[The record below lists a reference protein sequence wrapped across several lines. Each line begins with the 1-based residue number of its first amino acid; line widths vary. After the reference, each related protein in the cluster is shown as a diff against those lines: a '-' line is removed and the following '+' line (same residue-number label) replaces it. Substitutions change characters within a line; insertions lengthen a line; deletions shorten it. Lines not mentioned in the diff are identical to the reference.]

1 LTAGALQSVILRRV
15 LKFGGLALAFLIL
28 AALLA
33 AYALVRASLPALD
46 GAVAAPAVSLPVVI
60 ERDALGIATVS
71 AANRVDLAFGT
82 GFVHGQD
89 RFFQMDLLRRLA
101 AGELSE
107 LFGSAALEQDKKT
120 RLFRFRSVS
129 GAVLDEATASQR
141 ALLAAY
147 ARGVNAGLA
156 SLKSRPWEYWLLGA
170 APAAWRAEDTVLV
183 SYAMWWDLQAGGLSQ
198 ELLRHEINARLTG
211 AECAAGWKCAL
222 KFLYPHE
229 TSWDSPNG
237 ETGRSASSAP
247 LATGMASGAAQTPLA
262 AQSAAERR
270 RAAGSNNWALAGRLT
285 ATGAALVASDMHL
298 GLRVPTVWYRARL
311 RMSASAAAAALEL
324 NGLTLPG
331 SPFVVAGS
339 NGQVAWAFTNSYGK
353 WLDVQ
358 PTECSAVSDA
368 GMQTP
373 QGLVPLKVEREEI
386 RVRGAASAIFAVRS
400 AANGILYRVEPDAQR
415 CWFAR
420 WLALVPQANNLNL
433 QSMERAGSVAEVLAL
448 APTIGIPHQNVIVG
462 DREGHIG
469 WSIFGR
475 IPLASGRQRLT
486 GEGPWTSA
494 QDHPHLVDPP
504 SGRLWSAN
512 ARAIDDPRFEALL
525 SGDEALIGG
534 DYDLGA
540 RAHQIRD
547 DLAALHG
554 GATAADMLAVQLD
567 DRAVFLARWR
577 ELLLGL
583 LDGQALSEQ
592 PARAEFRTLIANWN
606 ARASVDS
613 VGYRLVRAYHDG
625 TERSVWQMILQ
636 RLGVSAESSAPAR
649 FEQALWELVT
659 TRPPEELAAK
669 FGSWRKFLLAEVD
682 ATVAELVA
690 QCGELAHCTWGR
702 HEVVRIHHPL
712 SGALPFMAWLLDMPT
727 LELPGDH
734 DMPRVQDGAFG
745 ASERFAVSPGHESQG
760 YLHIA
765 GGQSGHPLSPY
776 YRAGFSA
783 WARGEPLSF
792 LPGSVQHRLTLQPGK
807 S

>member
-1 LTAGALQSVILRRV
+1 MQSVSLRRV
-15 LKFGGLALAFLIL
+15 LKFGGLTVAIVIL
-28 AALLA
+28 AAIVS
-33 AYALVRASLPALD
+33 AYALLRASLPPLD
-46 GAVAAPAVSLPVVI
+46 GALLAPAAASPVVI
-60 ERDALGIATVS
+60 ERDGLGIATVS
-71 AANRVDLAFGT
+71 AANRADLAFGT
-82 GFVHGQD
+82 GFAHGQD

-107 LFGSAALEQDKKT
+107 LFGGVALRQDQKT
-120 RLFRFRSVS
+120 RLFRFRSVA
-129 GAVLDEATASQR
+129 GAVLAEATPAQR
-141 ALLAAY
+141 ELVLAY

-156 SLKSRPWEYWLLGA
+156 SLRSRPWEYWLLGA
-170 APAAWRAEDTVLV
+170 QPAPWRTEDTVLV
-183 SYAMWWDLQAGGLSQ
+183 SYAMWWDLQSAGLAQ

-211 AECAAGWKCAL
+211 PECAAGWKCAL
-222 KFLYPHE
+222 QFLYPHD
-229 TSWDSPNG
+229 TSWDSPNAAMNG
-237 ETGRSASSAP
+237 SASSASATRVGAHAAPAP
-247 LATGMASGAAQTPLA
+247 LVAETG
-262 AQSAAERR
+262 AERPHP
-270 RAAGSNNWALAGRLT
+270 AGSNNWALAGRLT
-285 ATGAALVASDMHL
+285 STGAALVASDMHL

-311 RMSASAAAAALEL
+311 RVKASATAAALEL
-324 NGLTLPG
+324 NGMTLPG
-331 SPFVVAGS
+331 SPFLVAGS
-339 NGQVAWAFTNSYGK
+339 NGQVAWAFTNSYGN

-358 PTECSAVSDA
+358 LVVCSSVGDA
-368 GMQTP
+368 GMSTTE
-373 QGLVPLKVEREEI
+373 GLVPLEVEREDI
-386 RVRGAASAIFAVRS
+386 RVRGGASVSLAVRS
-400 AANGILYRVEPDAQR
+400 ASAGILYRVDPEAHR

-420 WLALVPQANNLNL
+420 WLAVLPQASNLNL
-433 QSMERAGSVAEVLAL
+433 QSMERAASVAEVLAL
-448 APTIGIPHQNVIVG
+448 APAVGIPHQNIIVG

-475 IPLASGRQRLT
+475 IPLDSGRQRLT

-494 QDHPHLVDPP
+494 QDHPHLLDPP

-547 DLAALHG
+547 DLAALRG
-554 GATAADMLAVQLD
+554 GATPADMLAVQLD

-583 LDGQALSEQ
+583 LDRQALLER
-592 PARAEFRTLIANWN
+592 PTRAQFRTLIANWN

-613 VGYRLVRAYHDG
+613 VGYRLVRAYHDE
-625 TERSVWQMILQ
+625 TERSVWQMILK
-636 RLGVSAESSAPAR
+636 RLGMDAEASVPAR
-649 FEQALWELVT
+649 FEQALWDLVSM
-659 TRPPEELAAK
+659 RPRQELAAN
-669 FGSWRKFLLAEVD
+669 FGSWREFLLAAVD
-682 ATVAELVA
+682 ATITDLTG
-690 QCGELAHCTWGR
+690 QCAELAHCTWGR
-702 HEVVRIHHPL
+702 HDVVKIRHPL
-712 SGALPFMAWLLDMPT
+712 SGALPFMAWLLDMPS

-776 YRAGFSA
+776 YRAGFDA
-783 WARGEPLSF
+783 WARGEPLPF